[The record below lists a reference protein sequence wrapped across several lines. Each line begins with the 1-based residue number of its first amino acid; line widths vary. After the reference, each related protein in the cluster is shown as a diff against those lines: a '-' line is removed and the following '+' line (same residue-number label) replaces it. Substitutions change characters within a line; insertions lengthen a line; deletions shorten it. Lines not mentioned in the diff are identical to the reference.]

1 MSLTR
6 LKRTLSA
13 ALRGRHENDWTNCV
27 GVTAA
32 AAVALEPGSSAAV
45 WKDVAA
51 ESIESLAPLRCS
63 SRLTR
68 LKTVQRNT
76 RRRES
81 WAAMYRLGRG
91 A

>member
-32 AAVALEPGSSAAV
+32 SVALEPGSSAAV

-68 LKTVQRNT
+68 
-76 RRRES
+76 
-81 WAAMYRLGRG
+81 RG
-91 A
+91 AVEHKAAREGAGQL

>member
-32 AAVALEPGSSAAV
+32 SVWHWSLEAQRPCGRMWRPSLYREPCPTPLLVKAD
-45 WKDVAA
+45 KTQDGAA
-51 ESIESLAPLRCS
+51 EHKAA
-63 SRLTR
+63 
-68 LKTVQRNT
+68 
-76 RRRES
+76 RE
-81 WAAMYRLGRG
+81 LGG
-91 A
+91 YV